1 MQRYFKDTKEDIFEL
16 SNEDS
21 YHIIKVMRNQIGD
34 KVEVVIDKKLY
45 ICEIT
50 KLTDIATVKKIN
62 EVECDS
68 ELPCHVTIAQSL
80 VKEQKMDLVLQKCCE
95 LGASEIIPLNTAR
108 SIVKLDKKETK
119 KLVRWNKILKEAS
132 EQSKRVVIPT
142 LNEIMNIKDLAKLD
156 YDIKILCTVNELSMS
171 LKKVLSKDLT
181 NKRIL
186 LVIGPEGGFT
196 DQEEKIL
203 IDNGF
208 ISTSFG
214 TRVLRTETASLYALS
229 IINYIL
235 MQD

>member
-68 ELPCHVTIAQSL
+68 ELPCHITIAQSL

-156 YDIKILCTVNELSMS
+156 YDIKILCTVNELSTS